1 MAVGWGI
8 AAGMHQEGG
17 NTMSSAIGSVIT
29 PLLLTYNEEPN
40 IGRTLDS
47 LRWAQRVVVLD
58 SGSTD
63 ATEPIARSFS
73 NVDWRVR
80 AFDSHQA
87 QWRYGVCNTDISSE
101 FVLALDADMSVPAG
115 FVEEIQNSFLVGKFA
130 GGITPFEY
138 HMFGQ
143 PLAGSIYP
151 AQLRVFRPDQV
162 EVTQK
167 GHTQEFSIK
176 APVYQFK
183 TPLIHDDRKPLERWV
198 SSQLA
203 YSILEQERI
212 VTSHSS
218 KLRDRLRRLGL
229 MPPIV
234 AALAYI
240 RSGGPWGGAAA
251 ARYAYERAT
260 YECLLAIRLM
270 SDRLEKENSST
281 K

>member
-1 MAVGWGI
+1 LNQGSDYEMAKQNTNN
-8 AAGMHQEGG
+8 AGLAV
-17 NTMSSAIGSVIT
+17 TPVI
-29 PLLLTYNEEPN
+29 LTYNEEPN

-47 LRWAQRVVVLD
+47 LRWADRVVVLD

-63 ATEPIARSFS
+63 ATERIARSFA
-73 NVDWRVR
+73 NVDWQVR

-87 QWRYGVCNTDISSE
+87 QWRYGVCNTGITSE
-101 FVLALDADMSVPAG
+101 FVFALDADMCVPVG
-115 FVEEIQNSFLVGKFA
+115 FVEEMHGSFLAGKFA

-167 GHTQEFSIK
+167 GHTQEFSIN

-203 YSILEQERI
+203 YSVLEQERI
-212 VTSHSS
+212 STDRSS

-270 SDRLEKENSST
+270 STRLEKERGSSESGV
-281 K
+281 KSK